1 MGQRV
6 DVYVLD
12 RDGDPVS
19 GTTVTIDIKGI
30 WKGGTL
36 EADTDEDGHAEFET
50 SADYEDGR
58 QVKIYVRDESF
69 GPYDLSDGS
78 FTVTLD

>member
-12 RDGDPVS
+12 RDGDPVL

-50 SADYEDGR
+50 HLRRLRGWSASEDLR
-58 QVKIYVRDESF
+58 TRRIFRSV
-69 GPYDLSDGS
+69 
-78 FTVTLD
+78 